1 MEIITGKTK
10 LLGIIGDPIEHSL
23 SPVMQNAAI
32 KALGLDYVYIP
43 FGLKTEDLAK
53 AVTTFGAINLEG
65 FNVTIPH
72 KQTVMQF
79 LQEISPL
86 AQRVGATNTVWAS
99 QQGWSG
105 TNTDVHGFL
114 APLKQLERQWSEVK
128 PLVLGCGGAARAVVE
143 GLSGLGCR
151 EIRVIGRNLE
161 KLNQLQREW
170 SEVKVYQ
177 WSELPPLIAES
188 ELLVNTTPLGM
199 YPNLE
204 ESPLDDDLVKLI
216 QPGAIAY
223 DLIYTPRP
231 TRWLLESQKRGAVI
245 IDGLEMLINQG
256 AIALEI
262 WVQRPAPVDVMRQAL
277 LNYLY

>member
-1 MEIITGKTK
+1 
-10 LLGIIGDPIEHSL
+10 
-23 SPVMQNAAI
+23 
-32 KALGLDYVYIP
+32 
-43 FGLKTEDLAK
+43 
-53 AVTTFGAINLEG
+53 
-65 FNVTIPH
+65 
-72 KQTVMQF
+72 
-79 LQEISPL
+79 
-86 AQRVGATNTVWAS
+86 
-99 QQGWSG
+99 
-105 TNTDVHGFL
+105 
-114 APLKQLERQWSEVK
+114 
-128 PLVLGCGGAARAVVE
+128 
-143 GLSGLGCR
+143 
-151 EIRVIGRNLE
+151 
-161 KLNQLQREW
+161 
-170 SEVKVYQ
+170 
-177 WSELPPLIAES
+177 
-188 ELLVNTTPLGM
+188 M